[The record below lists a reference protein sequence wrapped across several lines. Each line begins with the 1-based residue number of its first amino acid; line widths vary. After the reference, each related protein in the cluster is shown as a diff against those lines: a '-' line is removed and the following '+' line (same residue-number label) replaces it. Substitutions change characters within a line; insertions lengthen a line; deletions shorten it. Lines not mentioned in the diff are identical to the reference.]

1 MRKQPRQA
9 RARQRVDAL
18 IDAAAQEIADRG
30 LLETTT
36 NHIAARAGVSIG
48 SLYQYFEDKNDLVT
62 MLVRRLSSEIAE
74 AAQATLA
81 TSIAADVHT
90 VVRQLLGTA
99 LNMVD
104 ERPALYLEL
113 ARNWQMQGTLTVIES
128 LETHLMD
135 AWGRYLLHHHDELAV
150 TNLPAALFVVINST
164 LFTIMRYLSLPD
176 PGFNRNELIDALSD
190 MIASYAR
197 SAWGRNPDTNT
208 VAD

>member
-1 MRKQPRQA
+1 MRKQPHQA

-113 ARNWQMQGTLTVIES
+113 TRNWQMQGTLTVIES

-150 TNLPAALFVVINST
+150 TNLSNS
-164 LFTIMRYLSLPD
+164 IR
-176 PGFNRNELIDALSD
+176 I
-190 MIASYAR
+190 R
-197 SAWGRNPDTNT
+197 SAERNAPRTDPSSNGSGSSGASRDGSIDMNAP
-208 VAD
+208 VQEYEGWAGSAS